1 MDSENWGNISTHIIF
16 PSNLIFGFFLKIQ
29 QAGISQS
36 QQYKQAGNGI
46 VVQVLEAIFKNLF
59 KGEINNE

>member
-29 QAGISQS
+29 QAGI
-36 QQYKQAGNGI
+36 KVMVAHGAILWADNKPLDLGKKG
-46 VVQVLEAIFKNLF
+46 QVFRTTY
-59 KGEINNE
+59 